1 MNWVDPDGL
10 KQTPIESKYTMQDP
24 NWKDKVLTG
33 DSQYTIGQAGCAV
46 ATGANMISS
55 DSGSSVT
62 PLQVNNDYVEK
73 GELSW
78 SKLGTAY
85 GYTVDASH
93 NDNTSQFTHETLE
106 AQKNDSKHEYR
117 TVVKVQYRNSES
129 PHWVGVKDSKTI
141 DGVDYIEVAA
151 SSNNDYSITEASLRG
166 QQGWKKEGDHVYVPV
181 NKTKGYVNF
190 IKGKSS

>member
-1 MNWVDPDGL
+1 MSKVIEMRGIEKSFFIGKPHELHIL
-10 KQTPIESKYTMQDP
+10 KGIDF
-24 NWKDKVLTG
+24 D
-33 DSQYTIGQAGCAV
+33 
-46 ATGANMISS
+46 
-55 DSGSSVT
+55 
-62 PLQVNNDYVEK
+62 VEK

-85 GYTVDASH
+85 GYTVDTSH

-106 AQKNDSKHEYR
+106 AQKNDSEHEYR

-141 DGVDYIEVAA
+141 DG
-151 SSNNDYSITEASLRG
+151 NDYSITETSLRG
-166 QQGWKKEGDHVYVPV
+166 QQGWKKEGDHIYVPV